1 MNLTKKAIQEKVNSI
16 NDEFR
21 KNQAIDN
28 IAYSFAGNRYK
39 KERQKLLL
47 ELTGQSYPVAKSG
60 IHEIVKVIKEI
71 CK

>member
-1 MNLTKKAIQEKVNSI
+1 MNLTKKSIQEKVNSI
-16 NDEFR
+16 TDEFR

-47 ELTGQSYPVAKSG
+47 ELTGLNYPVAKSG
-60 IHEIVKVIKEI
+60 IHEIAKVIKEI